1 MLNNKVCFLGS
12 ELLLFPYYLNPSLSL
27 KFHSLQFHR
36 ASCNLNPSAMSK
48 LHLSSF
54 LSCLILLP
62 TLFFPYS
69 LCDVGTAARYKA
81 PYLPTACFGKD
92 ASEFP
97 SNNMFGSAGE
107 GIWDNGAACGRQYQV
122 RCISAAAPRTCVPGQ
137 SIQIKIVDRAQS
149 SVSRPSAKD
158 TSMVL
163 STTAFQA
170 IANASASLINIE
182 FQQV

>member
-1 MLNNKVCFLGS
+1 MFGSVFLFS
-12 ELLLFPYYLNPSLSL
+12 KSILTLRNYSD
-27 KFHSLQFHR
+27 
-36 ASCNLNPSAMSK
+36 NL
-48 LHLSSF
+48 
-54 LSCLILLP
+54 IYVI
-62 TLFFPYS
+62 LFF
-69 LCDVGTAARYKA
+69 VAA
-81 PYLPTACFGKD
+81 TACFGKD

-182 FQQV
+182 FQQ